1 METAEVVNEISA
13 SHDRDFVD
21 SNIWLHL
28 SFPQLST
35 PWQIPGASA
44 TPSDSHVARRSVC
57 AKDKP
62 SFPF

>member
-1 METAEVVNEISA
+1 METAEVVNEIPA

-35 PWQIPGASA
+35 P
-44 TPSDSHVARRSVC
+44 
-57 AKDKP
+57 
-62 SFPF
+62 